1 MAKLKTRTGAELSTK
16 DVQALAE
23 EAERGYDLH
32 RARRVRVGRPSLGK
46 KGASPRIQVRIDPE
60 LDKALRRRARAEHR
74 SVSDLARR
82 ALRSYV
88 AGSP

>member
-1 MAKLKTRTGAELSTK
+1 MAKLRTRSGAELSAK
-16 DVQALAE
+16 DVEALAE

-32 RARRVRVGRPSLGK
+32 GARRVRVGRPSLGK
-46 KGASPRIQVRIDPE
+46 KGASPRIQVRIDPQ
-60 LDKALRRRARAEHR
+60 LAKALRRRARAEHR

-88 AGSP
+88 DGSP